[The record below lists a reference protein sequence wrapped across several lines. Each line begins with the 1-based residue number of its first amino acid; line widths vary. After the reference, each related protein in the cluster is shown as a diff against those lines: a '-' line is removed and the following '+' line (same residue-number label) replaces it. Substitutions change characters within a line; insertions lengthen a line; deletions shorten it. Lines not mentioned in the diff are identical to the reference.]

1 MVLILLVISQ
11 FVFLNT
17 YSDFENRYS
26 QHVMKDEI
34 TQFNHTISSMNQTA
48 NDWAHWDDAYSFVSG
63 NNPSFITNNL
73 PSSIFSRLHL
83 EYHHVCG

>member
-1 MVLILLVISQ
+1 
-11 FVFLNT
+11 
-17 YSDFENRYS
+17 
-26 QHVMKDEI
+26 
-34 TQFNHTISSMNQTA
+34 MNQTA

-83 EYHHVCG
+83 NIIMFVDDNGKIVYGKAYDLQTNKSINLPQNFTSFTNDSAILQHNNPMD